1 MPADRTW
8 PNESID
14 RMGSLLPIACL
25 AIVIFAA
32 ADAGSLARAG
42 DDLATRRATVAS
54 LSPADQQELLQK
66 QERFQAL
73 PLEEQERLRS
83 LQASIDADPHGA
95 RYRQILSGYHEWLK
109 TLSPTERAELSELPP
124 EQRIKRIKDI
134 QRRQQHERDHA
145 QRVELLTSRDMRAI
159 LSWMEDLVWANRE
172 KLLTE
177 LPKDRKKWIEKQ
189 NEKDQR
195 RSLLYMTF
203 ERSRRGGGMRGMI
216 NVDSADFEKLSGKLT
231 DKPKAELAKAQTVQE
246 QRKVVAGWILTAM
259 IEQSRFGRAAR
270 RGGSLPEADV
280 ADFVEH
286 KLPPDQRDHVMSLPP
301 NEAREQ
307 LRRLYWEHERGD
319 SPFPGGPF
327 GGRPDGKSFSPR
339 KGPRDESDRNRDR
352 GEMPTAPAAEPK
364 S

>member
-1 MPADRTW
+1 MPAERAMLGT
-8 PNESID
+8 SID
-14 RMGSLLPIACL
+14 RARSLLSLPCL
-25 AIVIFAA
+25 AIATLGL
-32 ADAGSLARAG
+32 AGSSLPALAE
-42 DDLATRRATVAS
+42 DDLHARRATVAT
-54 LSPADQQELLQK
+54 LSPAEQQELLQK
-66 QERFQAL
+66 QERFLAL
-73 PLEEQERLRS
+73 PPDEQDRLRS
-83 LQASIDADPHGA
+83 LQAAIDADPHGA

-134 QRRQQHERDHA
+134 QRHQQHERDHA
-145 QRVELLTSRDMRAI
+145 QRMELLTSRDMRAI

-172 KLLTE
+172 KLLAE

-189 NEKDQR
+189 SEKDQR

-203 ERSRRGGGMRGMI
+203 ERSRRGGGMRGMM
-216 NVDSADFEKLSGKLT
+216 NLSAADFERLNAKLS
-231 DKPKAELAKAQTVQE
+231 DKPKAELAKAPSVQD

-339 KGPRDESDRNRDR
+339 KGPRDGGDRERGDR
-352 GEMPTAPAAEPK
+352 PAEPATEPK
-364 S
+364 E